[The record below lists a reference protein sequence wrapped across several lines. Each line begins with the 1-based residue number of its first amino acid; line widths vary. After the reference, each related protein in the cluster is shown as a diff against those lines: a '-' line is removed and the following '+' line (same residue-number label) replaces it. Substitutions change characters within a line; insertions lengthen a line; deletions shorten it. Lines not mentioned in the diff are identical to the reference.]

1 MKPEKLQSAI
11 GEIDELYIAE
21 AHAPIRRKV
30 RRRSVFLLAACLAV
44 LALLVGLWLTSR
56 RNGKPAQASQT
67 DILLENP
74 AEVPSETAF
83 PSEPERPDLP
93 GDEDLYPPGSYYQVS
108 AYDGTEL
115 FNASGCCMGQRLDYG
130 TVVLYRCTS
139 ADGLYKVS
147 VLTGA
152 QQQLTGY
159 VVPSDITIGSSPVS
173 RKRGPRFGRSPGGT
187 EPNHTVTNRRNHLRR

>member
-1 MKPEKLQSAI
+1 MNPEKLQSAI